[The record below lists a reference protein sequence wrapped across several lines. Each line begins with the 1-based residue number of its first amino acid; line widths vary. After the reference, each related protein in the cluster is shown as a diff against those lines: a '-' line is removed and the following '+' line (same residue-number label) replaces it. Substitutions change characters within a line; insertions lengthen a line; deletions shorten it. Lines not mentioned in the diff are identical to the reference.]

1 MTDQKRP
8 IEQAVDI
15 ALYAPLGFLLE
26 ARKLLPTFVERGRNQ
41 VTMTK
46 IVGKFAVDQGRKE
59 AGKVLTSARERSMPA
74 APARPGSAAAGSSGS
89 AAAGTAAAAA
99 QAPTAQSGAGAADL
113 AIPSYDSLAASQV
126 IPRLESLSP
135 DELSAVARYEL
146 DHRARKT
153 ILGKISQLQA
163 G

>member
-74 APARPGSAAAGSSGS
+74 APATPGAAAADSSGS
-89 AAAGTAAAAA
+89 AAAGMAAAA